1 MHNILSGYQ
10 SKSSFPHNYV
20 RSRLAVLPEEQM
32 TTLTRTR
39 TRRNE
44 SMEDLLS
51 RNRDSS
57 LMSRHRI
64 RNDSL
69 DDLLDSG
76 PQSMS
81 YDVNPVSS
89 TLRRKRS
96 QSLADLQMSFNG
108 NEIST
113 KYLQLN
119 IFSLQLPQSTL
130 STLENSPNLNPR
142 RAAMILTQ
150 PEKADLHQEDL

>member
-1 MHNILSGYQ
+1 
-10 SKSSFPHNYV
+10 
-20 RSRLAVLPEEQM
+20 M
-32 TTLTRTR
+32 TTLTRSR

-51 RNRDSS
+51 TSRNRDSS
-57 LMSRHRI
+57 LLSRHRI

-81 YDVNPVSS
+81 YNVNPVSS

-113 KYLQLN
+113 KYFCAYNEILFN
-119 IFSLQLPQSTL
+119 FSHHSQQHTL
-130 STLENSPNLNPR
+130 
-142 RAAMILTQ
+142 
-150 PEKADLHQEDL
+150 

>member
-1 MHNILSGYQ
+1 
-10 SKSSFPHNYV
+10 
-20 RSRLAVLPEEQM
+20 M

-51 RNRDSS
+51 RNRDTS

-113 KYLQLN
+113 
-119 IFSLQLPQSTL
+119 I
-130 STLENSPNLNPR
+130 
-142 RAAMILTQ
+142 
-150 PEKADLHQEDL
+150 